1 MESNK
6 DNSKEEENKKE
17 SKLLYNLWRY
27 ISETVASVAIAISL
41 FVIIFVLI
49 NIFQIQVQKDL
60 YSNIFGYSLLEVKSG
75 SMEDSIKIGDAVV
88 LDIIEPKTSRHNIE
102 KDKLTE
108 EELILVKESLNIGD
122 VITFAKNNNLITHR
136 IVQLDDKTLITKG
149 DANNTNDKAIT
160 YDEVVGKVINVLP
173 QIGIW
178 KKILTEKVVLIPLL
192 ISIML
197 FMSAIL
203 LNTKEDNNKEREL
216 NEKRAKIQKGK
227 RFKK

>member
-6 DNSKEEENKKE
+6 ENNKDKEIKKE

-27 ISETVASVAIAISL
+27 ISETIASLAIAISL
-41 FVIIFVLI
+41 FVIIFVLV

-88 LDIIEPKTSRHNIE
+88 LDIIEPQTSRKNIE

-122 VITFAKNNNLITHR
+122 VITFVKNNNLITHR
-136 IVQLDDKTLITKG
+136 IVQLDDNSLITKG
-149 DANNTNDKAIT
+149 DANNANDKAIT

-173 QIGIW
+173 EIGIW